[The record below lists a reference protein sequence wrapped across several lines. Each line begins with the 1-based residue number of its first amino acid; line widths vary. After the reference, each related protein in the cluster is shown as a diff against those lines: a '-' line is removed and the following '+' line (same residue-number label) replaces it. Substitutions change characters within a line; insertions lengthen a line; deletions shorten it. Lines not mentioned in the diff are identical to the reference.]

1 MSIDFLEL
9 LKLRLQFPWLVMPST
24 TPFTTGI
31 PKDPDEV
38 PPVVVRPGPPG
49 GIGQDVKGKQPEQPR
64 DQRTPQQKRK
74 DEEEQRRIDRE
85 LEPIRKKIQ
94 EDRERR
100 ERELEDYKKIHPP
113 LKAPKLDETEADRKR
128 SEVFRRLMEQKVI
141 IGPPQRPGTPQGGG
155 ALKAG
160 ASTDDAGEEERPSSF
175 RWKEW
180 SPSVIPLEEILGH
193 ATDPEERQRL
203 LEQAGITD
211 EFLEDFPTGSLPS
224 FITDYL
230 AGGRKIPE
238 SEEGQTNIYDLLKG
252 DVSAGD
258 VDVDL
263 PEHEVRAGLG
273 EEIPLKDAK
282 EFDPDDFIS
291 DFLESRNIG
300 PQRDPMQRLGDII
313 AENQK
318 KLDDPEAWWNKRDTY
333 VELDPDEAK
342 KKAAINPYLYPE
354 SQGPSSIP
362 ELDILREQQARLEQD
377 GRSSINRWFGQN
389 VFDRDPETEKLLD
402 SKDQS
407 GITDEAELFL
417 RTMADRYMESG
428 KHKPEEE
435 PSDIMDRIWK
445 YYQQGEKKSFDQQ
458 HWGSLSDEE
467 KSDLIETE
475 WFLILEAAIYGQ
487 PPETNYFVQQGIDPP
502 EWVVPSDRE
511 VAKQEFRLAPDA
523 AAIIDKR
530 WAKLSESIQGWV
542 SGFSNYQLAQHMD
555 GWVTKIIDE
564 TNVKTG
570 FMEVGEKWM
579 KDVFED
585 SVFREV
591 TNRFDDIMKRTTPP
605 PLSGASGVTE
615 YTTKQFPF
623 GSVLREEM
631 DSGMKSAT
639 WRDPGT
645 YISKHAKVGD
655 TFHYETIKGER
666 KIYRIT
672 DIIEEKRWENVSK
685 RYKEEGFPTKEAL
698 AQVHKDMLGMSKAR
712 WDQQSELFKGG
723 KGIWHNPGKT
733 IVFEEATDLTDELT
747 NLGAPPKPKPQEP
760 YKPYVGRGP
769 QELKPGE
776 TGGKPS
782 YVDDEGIIHLS
793 DVPSLKDLPEEDQD
807 PKLKITE
814 GPTVVEKRTGEVS
827 HVYWGQGE
835 NKEFSNVAPRPF
847 NYGGEQ
853 YYSVEHA
860 YQTWKN
866 GTYNAKIHKHP
877 GWRKPGSTIEEK
889 NYPSLNTKEKH
900 IGRLADGT
908 EVTLPANVDLMYNLV
923 RDSMMQNSEVL
934 KKFLES
940 SGTFPAVDTAR
951 GLWRDVLPAVLE
963 GVWKELRAIQPVVTV
978 NVAGNREWKT
988 PKHKEIMRKTLRA
1001 IKEDIEGN
1009 GYRMKVIS
1017 GVQVG
1022 ADQMGLDIAKELGLE
1037 IGGWAPME
1045 WIVDGR
1051 ETGKWQDPSL
1061 EQKYPGVK
1069 EFTGG
1074 GKFQD
1079 AGERYTRRT
1088 EQNVR
1093 SADFTI
1099 QFTIPERSQ
1108 SPGAQAARKYSIAEG
1123 KKLYDNPDVSVESRF
1138 RRGLRAAKPD
1148 MALFGPDP
1156 VLVAKIKAEISSRI
1170 PGRYRK

>member
-9 LKLRLQFPWLVMPST
+9 LKLRLQFPWMVMPST
-24 TPFTTGI
+24 TPFSPATR
-31 PKDPDEV
+31 PPRHPDEV

-64 DQRTPQQKRK
+64 DQRTPEQKRQDERDRVK
-74 DEEEQRRIDRE
+74 IERESERVRKEWDEE
-85 LEPIRKKIQ
+85 
-94 EDRERR
+94 RERIQR
-100 ERELEDYKKIHPP
+100 QVAAGERISPS
-113 LKAPKLDETEADRKR
+113 PKLKSGQTPEEKKQ
-128 SEVFRRLMEQKVI
+128 SEIFRRLMEQQVI
-141 IGPPQRPGTPQGGG
+141 IGEPQRGPAGGG
-155 ALKAG
+155 VLAAG
-160 ASTDDAGEEERPSSF
+160 TSTDDEEDPPDSYA
-175 RWKEW
+175 WKEW
-180 SPSVIPLEEILGH
+180 SPSVIPLEEILGQ
-193 ATDPEERQRL
+193 ARDPEERKL
-203 LEQAGITD
+203 ILEQSGINAED
-211 EFLEDFPTGSLPS
+211 IDPEDFPAGPLPP
-224 FITDYL
+224 FITDAL

-238 SEEGQTNIYDLLKG
+238 SEEGQPNIYDLLKG
-252 DVSAGD
+252 DISAGD

-273 EEIPLKDAK
+273 EEIPLKK

-291 DFLESRNIG
+291 DFLESRNIK
-300 PQRDPMQRLGDII
+300 PQQDPMQRLGDII

-354 SQGPSSIP
+354 GQGPSSIP
-362 ELDILREQQARLEQD
+362 ELDILREQQARLELD

-389 VFDRDPETEKLLD
+389 AFDRDPETDKLLD
-402 SKDQS
+402 SKEAS
-407 GITDEAELFL
+407 GMTDEAELFL

-435 PSDIMDRIWK
+435 PSDTMDRIWK
-445 YYQQGEKKSFDQQ
+445 YYKQGEKKSFDQQ
-458 HWGSLSDEE
+458 HWDSLSDEE

-475 WFLILEAAIYGQ
+475 WFFMLEAAVYGQ
-487 PPETNYFVQQGIDPP
+487 PNQTNYFVQQGIDPP
-502 EWVVPSDRE
+502 EWVFPADRE
-511 VAKQEFRLAPDA
+511 VAKQEFRNAPDA
-523 AAIIDKR
+523 AKLIDKR

-555 GWVTKIIDE
+555 GWVTKINDE
-564 TNVKTG
+564 TKVVRG
-570 FMEVGEKWM
+570 EMEVGQKWM
-579 KDVFED
+579 KDLFED

-591 TNRFDDIMKRTTPP
+591 TNRLDDIMKRTLPP

-623 GSVLREEM
+623 SYTQEEM

-655 TFHYETIKGER
+655 TFHYVTIKGEQ

-672 DIIEEKRWENVSK
+672 DVIEEKRWENVSK

-698 AQVHKDMLGMSKAR
+698 AKVHRKIERMEGPHNKAR
-712 WDQQSELFKGG
+712 WDQQRDLFKEG

-733 IVFEEATDLTDELT
+733 IVFEEATDLTDEVT

-776 TGGKPS
+776 TGGKPA
-782 YVDDEGIIHLS
+782 YLDDEGIIHLS
-793 DVPSLKDLPEEDQD
+793 DVPSFKDLPPADQD

-814 GPTVVEKRTGEVS
+814 GPTVVEKRTGEIS

-835 NKEFSNVAPRPF
+835 NKEFSNVYPRPF
-847 NYGGEQ
+847 NYAGKHF
-853 YYSVEHA
+853 YSVEHA

-866 GTYNAKIHKHP
+866 GTFNAKIHKNP

-900 IGRLADGT
+900 MGRLEDGT
-908 EVTLPANVDLMYNLV
+908 EVTLPANVDLMYNLI
-923 RDSMMQNSEVL
+923 RDSMMQNSKVL

-940 SGTFPAVDTAR
+940 SGKFPAVDTAR

-978 NVAGNREWKT
+978 NVTGSDTWDT
-988 PKHKEIMRKTLRA
+988 PKHKETMRKALRA
-1001 IKEDIEGN
+1001 LKHDIEGN
-1009 GYRMKVIS
+1009 GYRMKVVS
-1017 GVQVG
+1017 GGEDG
-1022 ADQMGLDIAKELGLE
+1022 ADQMGLDIAKELGLDTATWFS
-1037 IGGWAPME
+1037 GMNYM
-1045 WIVDGR
+1045 D
-1051 ETGKWQDPSL
+1051 S
-1061 EQKYPGVK
+1061 
-1069 EFTGG
+1069 
-1074 GKFQD
+1074 
-1079 AGERYTRRT
+1079 
-1088 EQNVR
+1088 
-1093 SADFTI
+1093 DFTI
-1099 QFTIPERSQ
+1099 MFTTPDRKFSQ
-1108 SPGAQAARKYSIAEG
+1108 EAQIRRKTADEVG
-1123 KKLYDNPDVSVESRF
+1123 KKLYDNPDVSPDSRF

-1148 MALFGPDP
+1148 TALFGPDP
-1156 VLVAKIKAEISSRI
+1156 VLMAKIKAEISRRI